1 MKKLAILA
9 SLLLVL
15 ASMAIYWLGGIPRV
29 TNEAVAHI
37 LGATPACHARTI
49 HLDRTMAGFAITG
62 VAAHVGYLQRLAVE
76 PAAQRHGL
84 GRALVAD
91 SLAWMRQRDATRA
104 MVNTAFDNAAA
115 LALYAS
121 FGFRARDESLVIL
134 ELPLDV
140 PV

>member
-1 MKKLAILA
+1 
-9 SLLLVL
+9 
-15 ASMAIYWLGGIPRV
+15 
-29 TNEAVAHI
+29 
-37 LGATPACHARTI
+37 
-49 HLDRTMAGFAITG
+49 MAGFAITG

-121 FGFRARDESLVIL
+121 FGFRPRDESLVIL
-134 ELPLDV
+134 ELPVDV